1 MTEEMRD
8 ITIIEIRRNINQ
20 FKKYVADFDKNIQY
34 GFRPIID
41 NVDNMV
47 EQFMKYFPIKNHKIL
62 NFDKYDCIDLLYC
75 ITMYLLCMERYE
87 TKCIKY
93 GMRHDEIMLFEN
105 YHIILLNQT
114 MDLFIWYFE
123 SKLSKDINY
132 KSYMKNVYC
141 KFTKLVKTFVKRYRY
156 SEYNDTLEWNKMISK
171 VKLLQ
176 SIKI

>member
-1 MTEEMRD
+1 MTEGTSH
-8 ITIIEIRRNINQ
+8 TIIEIRRNNEQ

-62 NFDKYDCIDLLYC
+62 NFDKYDCIDLLDC
-75 ITMYLLCMERYE
+75 ITMHLLSMERYE

-93 GMRHDEIMLFEN
+93 RMRHDEIMLFEF
-105 YHIILLNQT
+105 YHITLLNQT
-114 MDLFIWYFE
+114 MDLFIWYFDN
-123 SKLSKDINY
+123 KLSKDVNDKNNVRNIYY
-132 KSYMKNVYC
+132 KL
-141 KFTKLVKTFVKRYRY
+141 TKRVNMFIKRYRY
-156 SEYNDTLEWNKMISK
+156 SEYNDTFEWNKMISK